1 MRNDRLKYL
10 NDFYYGNLYK
20 RTNGFGHQVTKKIL

>member
-10 NDFYYGNLYK
+10 NDFYYGNIYK
-20 RTNGFGHQVTKKIL
+20 RTNGFRHQVTE